1 LQLAANALENE
12 GNLLTEPYMG
22 EQPKILIIQ
31 TSGVSTPERIPA
43 GFFIAT
49 TAAAMNMDAT
59 IIFTVNGGTIVER
72 QAAEK
77 TAIKDGGATIRSF
90 LDQAVSAGVKL
101 VVCHQSLDLHDLEP
115 DNLIDEVEEII
126 GAAALLDMTLESDIV
141 LTF

>member
-1 LQLAANALENE
+1 
-12 GNLLTEPYMG
+12 MS
-22 EQPKILIIQ
+22 EQPKLLIIQ
-31 TSGVSTPERIPA
+31 TSGTQTPEKIPA

-59 IIFTVNGGTIVER
+59 IVFTVNGATVVEK

-77 TAIKDGGATIRSF
+77 TAVKEGGATLKSF
-90 LDQAVSAGVKL
+90 LDQAVTAGVKL
-101 VVCHQSLDLHDLEP
+101 MVCHQSLDLHDLEP

-126 GAAALLDMTLESDIV
+126 GAAALLDMTLDADVV

>member
-1 LQLAANALENE
+1 
-12 GNLLTEPYMG
+12 MS
-22 EQPKILIIQ
+22 EQPKLLIIQ
-31 TSGVSTPERIPA
+31 TSGTQTPEKIPA

-59 IIFTVNGGTIVER
+59 IVFTVNGATVVEK

-77 TAIKDGGATIRSF
+77 TVIKEGGATLKSF
-90 LDQAVSAGVKL
+90 LDQAVTAGVKL
-101 VVCHQSLDLHDLEP
+101 MVCHQSLDLHDLEP

-126 GAAALLDMTLESDIV
+126 GAAALLDMTLDADVV